1 MIKDIKELFSVIPN
15 YPGLN
20 IALVDNF
27 ALKEEFVRFCN
38 SQEATLYLKDFDNSL
53 DKSLNSEFVKVEK
66 FDFSDKRYNFHSVL
80 YDFVFVCYDVE
91 ELPLKEVVKKFY
103 RVIKNAGYLYL
114 FVQNQKVDEVINLLE
129 ETNFVSLNVIDS
141 FKDTKVI
148 SAQKMHGWMKV

>member
-20 IALVDNF
+20 IALLDGFGV
-27 ALKEEFVRFCN
+27 KEEFISFCK
-38 SQEATLYLKDFDNSL
+38 SQEATLYIKDFDNSL
-53 DKSLNSEFVKVEK
+53 DKSLNSDFIKVEK
-66 FDFSDKRYNFHSVL
+66 FDFNDKRYNLHSVL
-80 YDFVFVCYDVE
+80 YDFVYLCCDIE
-91 ELPLKEVVKKFY
+91 GLPLDEVAKKFY

-114 FVQNQKVDEVINLLE
+114 FAKDSDVQNTIKLLE

-148 SAQKMHGWMKV
+148 SAQKMHGWMRV

>member
-20 IALVDNF
+20 ITLVDVF
-27 ALKEEFVRFCN
+27 GLKEEFINFCK
-38 SQEATLYLKDFDNSL
+38 SQEATLYLKDFDNTL
-53 DKSLNSEFVKVEK
+53 DKSIEDEFVKVDK
-66 FDFSDKRYNFHSVL
+66 FNFSDKRYNLHSVL
-80 YDFVFVCYDVE
+80 YDFAFVCCDVS
-91 ELPLKEVVKKFY
+91 ELPLNEIAKKFY

-114 FVQNQKVDEVINLLE
+114 FAKDNKVQDVIELLE
-129 ETNFVSLNVIDS
+129 ETNFVSVNVIDS

>member
-20 IALVDNF
+20 IALLDGFGVKD
-27 ALKEEFVRFCN
+27 EFISFCK
-38 SQEATLYLKDFDNSL
+38 SQEATLYIKDFDNSL